1 MKFNWINKGMNKVL
15 NKESASAYRLTPEW
29 ELYTSVVTTSL
40 NNSFYEQEEE
50 RIERVRT
57 LIGNVTLCLWRN
69 WRRTQGKR

>member
-15 NKESASAYRLTPEW
+15 NKESAPAYRLTPEW

-50 RIERVRT
+50 RIERSVRSSE
-57 LIGNVTLCLWRN
+57 NVTLCLWRN